1 LNNNRSRMKIYK
13 IIIWLLFVSF
23 IGYLNLFSKT
33 PFIKY
38 KQKQSGPNAL
48 EEMRFNSLRSI
59 GRLLPSTDSLSRD
72 MEASCQLLDI
82 TFSISDDQAE
92 PGDMIRL
99 QHDMPE
105 GNGVT
110 YTWMINGQAYG
121 QERDLE
127 YIIQET
133 GLYNIYLW
141 ACDATNC
148 VSSAT
153 RIVRSRS
160 CQEGQAGR
168 EWYFGENVGLRF
180 EENGTVRRIPSSM
193 SSFSAAAIAYGAQG
207 EMLFYSNGEEVWN
220 QSHNVMANGTDL
232 LGSQR
237 SSQAIALCHPGNSDL
252 WYLFYPETYDGVNF
266 NKIDYKMYY
275 SIIDMSQNGGL
286 GRVVEKNRILF
297 DYSTEKI
304 TAVRHC
310 NNRDWW
316 IISHET
322 RNNVFLV
329 FSFTDTGLNEVPIRQ
344 ELGIAYEAIAFAAGG
359 FIRPS
364 RSGSLLAVTKETSAA
379 NAFNGSFELFRFD
392 RSTGMLSNELLIFN
406 DAQYC
411 YGTEF
416 SPDETKVYTH
426 KDKILYQFDISSR
439 DEAAIRNTAY
449 QIPYPYP
456 RVGAMK
462 LGPDDI
468 LYISGPHRLLN
479 AFLNPN
485 EGGAGSNF
493 TTSYIDTSPNTVF
506 VSLPNFPNDIYSTR
520 QLDIVG
526 PEIVC
531 DTSDV
536 VRYHVPSYCDIP
548 DFDWFYT
555 GTGSIQQIA
564 EDTILFY
571 PGNPGIDTLIVEY
584 STACGVWSDTLLIR
598 VDGCRECNI
607 EFSLAESDTQICL
620 GESAFLQLQS
630 NADSI
635 TIRAL
640 PDGAPIVI
648 ENGWIEL
655 GALLSDVCY
664 EIHFMIGDFCDSIH
678 TVCVQVQ
685 AFPELVWM
693 DSTGVICPG
702 EQIEWEFDAFAAMV
716 SVVTDADTV
725 ALSGNQLQFPI
736 LYEDMCTTLLLQAEW
751 CTSEV
756 LACVTVDTLASVS
769 FETISLCPGDSLLI
783 DNQWLA
789 PGDRY
794 QIFIPVDGVCDSV
807 IVYDLLAFE
816 EIAFELYTAPTCDDD
831 ATGSIEII
839 PSSNFTVAWGHTAS
853 NSTQL
858 EGLSSGMYHVTLTD
872 DNGCEVRLSPE
883 VSEFTWIWP
892 ELEIAIFGCE
902 DNTVGSISLENV
914 DTYTLIWNGQEIP
927 GGKIEE
933 LPPGEYELQVTNNQ
947 DGCHRDTM
955 ITIESRAELNV
966 RLPISTSITEGT
978 IIVLEVEVDS
988 EGALSFLWSP
998 ARWLSCVACRNP
1010 LAQPR
1015 QTIVYTVE
1023 VTDAFGCSGKDS
1035 IEIIVDSAFPVY
1047 IPNAFSPN
1055 GDGVNDVFEV
1065 YSGNEQ
1071 FELSALEI
1079 FDRYGS
1085 KMYACQGMQCT
1096 WDGRFKGQL
1105 VQPGLYIYVVQVN
1118 TPDGIKIRSG
1128 EVQVLR

>member
-1 LNNNRSRMKIYK
+1 MS
-13 IIIWLLFVSF
+13 
-23 IGYLNLFSKT
+23 LFSKT
-33 PFIKY
+33 PCTSSG
-38 KQKQSGPNAL
+38 QKIPIRSNQ
-48 EEMRFNSLRSI
+48 EETNSTLLRS
-59 GRLLPSTDSLSRD
+59 GGYQ
-72 MEASCQLLDI
+72 ASCADTFYLDDDVRCRI
-82 TFSISDDQAE
+82 PDLNFTISNEQAE
-92 PGDMIRL
+92 AGDRIRL

-105 GNGVT
+105 RYGVT
-110 YTWMINGQAYG
+110 YTCMINGKAYG

-193 SSFSAAAIAYGAQG
+193 SSFSAAAIAYDAQG

-344 ELGIAYEAIAFAAGG
+344 ELGIAYEAIAFAAEG

-364 RSGSLLAVTKETSAA
+364 RSGSLLAVTKQTSAA

-468 LYISGPHRLLN
+468 LYISGFHRFLN

-493 TTSYIDTSPNTVF
+493 TTSYIDTSPNGGGI
-506 VSLPNFPNDIYSTR
+506 SLPNLPNDIYSSP
-520 QLDIVG
+520 QPEIVG

-531 DTSDV
+531 DSIV
-536 VRYHVPSYCDIP
+536 EVRYQVPSYCEIP
-548 DFDWFYT
+548 DYEWFYS
-555 GTGSIQQIA
+555 GTGSINQIA
-564 EDTILFY
+564 GDTILFY
-571 PGNPGIDTLIVEY
+571 LGYPGTDTLIAIY
-584 STACGVWSDTLLIR
+584 STACGVWSDTLLIQ
-598 VDGCRECNI
+598 VDECRDCNI
-607 EFSLAESDTQICL
+607 EFTLAESDTLIFR
-620 GESAFLQLQS
+620 GEPAYLRLQS

-635 TIRAL
+635 TLRAL
-640 PDGAPIVI
+640 PDGLPIAI
-648 ENGWIEL
+648 EAGWIDL
-655 GALLSDVCY
+655 GEPLADVCY
-664 EIHFMIGDFCDSIH
+664 EIHFMIGEFCDSVR

-685 AFPELVWM
+685 GDPE
-693 DSTGVICPG
+693 
-702 EQIEWEFDAFAAMV
+702 
-716 SVVTDADTV
+716 
-725 ALSGNQLQFPI
+725 
-736 LYEDMCTTLLLQAEW
+736 
-751 CTSEV
+751 
-756 LACVTVDTLASVS
+756 
-769 FETISLCPGDSLLI
+769 
-783 DNQWLA
+783 
-789 PGDRY
+789 
-794 QIFIPVDGVCDSV
+794 
-807 IVYDLLAFE
+807 
-816 EIAFELYTAPTCDDD
+816 
-831 ATGSIEII
+831 
-839 PSSNFTVAWGHTAS
+839 
-853 NSTQL
+853 
-858 EGLSSGMYHVTLTD
+858 
-872 DNGCEVRLSPE
+872 
-883 VSEFTWIWP
+883 
-892 ELEIAIFGCE
+892 
-902 DNTVGSISLENV
+902 
-914 DTYTLIWNGQEIP
+914 
-927 GGKIEE
+927 
-933 LPPGEYELQVTNNQ
+933 
-947 DGCHRDTM
+947 
-955 ITIESRAELNV
+955 
-966 RLPISTSITEGT
+966 
-978 IIVLEVEVDS
+978 
-988 EGALSFLWSP
+988 
-998 ARWLSCVACRNP
+998 
-1010 LAQPR
+1010 
-1015 QTIVYTVE
+1015 
-1023 VTDAFGCSGKDS
+1023 
-1035 IEIIVDSAFPVY
+1035 FPVY

-1055 GDGVNDVFEV
+1055 GDGINDVFEV
-1065 YSGNEQ
+1065 YFESPGIEVRSMQIYDRWGNEVYRC
-1071 FELSALEI
+1071 ETDYCA
-1079 FDRYGS
+1079 
-1085 KMYACQGMQCT
+1085 
-1096 WDGRFKGQL
+1096 WDGYFRNMKL
-1105 VQPGLYIYVVQVN
+1105 NPGVFTYV
-1118 TPDGIKIRSG
+1118 IKIHLTSGDTLQRIG
-1128 EVQVLR
+1128 EVVLVE